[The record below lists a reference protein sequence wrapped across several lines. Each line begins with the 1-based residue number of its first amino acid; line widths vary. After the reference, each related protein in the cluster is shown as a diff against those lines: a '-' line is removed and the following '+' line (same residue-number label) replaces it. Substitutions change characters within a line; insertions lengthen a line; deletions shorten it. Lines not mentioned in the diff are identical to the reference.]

1 MKDPNEVLHGPFDP
15 DVHAETFTNYLEVV
29 IEPDGTVVYA
39 VPSHVMALARI
50 RAGHDVTLDGLF
62 RELESIPLTE
72 SPLDY
77 LVERTG
83 CASLWTRC
91 AVYPRSVTDAQRTAI
106 IDLQRRGLYKGPL
119 P

>member
-15 DVHAETFTNYLEVV
+15 DVHAETFTDYLE
-29 IEPDGTVVYA
+29 IIIKPDGTIVYA

-50 RAGHDVTLDGLF
+50 RAGHDVPLDGLF
-62 RELESIPLTE
+62 RELESIPSTE

-83 CASLWTRC
+83 CTSLWTRH
-91 AVYPRSVTDAQRTAI
+91 AVYPHSITDAQRTAI

>member
-1 MKDPNEVLHGPFDP
+1 MRDPNEVLHGPFDP

-29 IEPDGTVVYA
+29 IEPDGTVIYA

-50 RAGHDVTLDGLF
+50 RAGHDVPLDGLF
-62 RELESIPLTE
+62 RELESIPPTE

-77 LVERTG
+77 LVEQTG
-83 CASLWTRC
+83 CASLWTWH
-91 AVYPRSVTDAQRTAI
+91 AVCPHSITDAQKTAI

>member
-1 MKDPNEVLHGPFDP
+1 MKDPNEVLHGQFDP
-15 DVHAETFTNYLEVV
+15 DVHAETFTDYLE
-29 IEPDGTVVYA
+29 IIIKPDGTIVYA

-50 RAGHDVTLDGLF
+50 RAGHDVPLDGLF
-62 RELESIPLTE
+62 RELESIPSTE

-83 CASLWTRC
+83 CTSLWTRN
-91 AVYPRSVTDAQRTAI
+91 AVYPHSVTDAQRTAI